1 MITSPDKLE
10 VLGKP
15 QQAVRVS
22 RKVQGLIVIL
32 IGIIISLLFYGLTLG
47 QRKSIAQTTGSS
59 INTKLEA
66 ASEIANS
73 INQNIP
79 DSPTH
84 KVNRISESNQEQQ
97 NNQSEILSS
106 SHIPTQAILTP
117 EQELAKRI
125 GEQRIQDNLKARNA
139 PLNHNLFDK
148 KYSYT
153 SSDSSSNKVAESS
166 KIFTP
171 DNYSRLAEYRI
182 AKDDHNKQ
190 IRKENFLHSA
200 AAQNEDNYLKSL
212 RKQPISPYQVTAG
225 QLIPAVMDGGI
236 NSDLPGQ
243 IRALV
248 RENVYDGKSGEHLLI
263 PQGTKIIGTYDSQI
277 AYGQERVLVVWH
289 RLIFPDG
296 STIDLKGMAGT
307 DVSGYSG
314 LKDEVDHHYFR
325 IFGNAMLMSLMSTG
339 ANISAQ
345 NGMSGNQ
352 PATQMAVAG
361 MGSQLN
367 QTGSRLINKNLNI
380 QPTLKIRPGY
390 KFNITATKDIVFTE
404 AY

>member
-10 VLGKP
+10 IVGKP
-15 QQAVRVS
+15 QKAVRIS
-22 RKVQGLIVIL
+22 RKIQVLIVIL
-32 IGIIISLLFYGLTLG
+32 IGIIVLLLFYGLTLG
-47 QRKSIAQTTGSS
+47 QRKNLPQNKVSASNI
-59 INTKLEA
+59 KLEP

-79 DSPTH
+79 DFPNP
-84 KVNRISESNQEQQ
+84 KAIE
-97 NNQSEILSS
+97 NNESS
-106 SHIPTQAILTP
+106 STEPEVLSRAPQSPTQAILTP
-117 EQELAKRI
+117 EQELTKRI

-148 KYSYT
+148 KYGYT

-166 KIFTP
+166 KVFTP
-171 DNYSRLAEYRI
+171 DNYSRLAEYQM

-289 RLIFPDG
+289 RLIFPDS

-345 NGMSGNQ
+345 NSMSGNQ

-361 MGSQLN
+361 IGSQLN

>member
-10 VLGKP
+10 VAGKP
-15 QQAVRVS
+15 QKAVRVS
-22 RKVQGLIVIL
+22 RKVQCLIVIL
-32 IGIIISLLFYGLTLG
+32 IGIIIFLLFYGLTLG

-79 DSPTH
+79 DSPNP
-84 KVNRISESNQEQQ
+84 KAIENIYEP
-97 NNQSEILSS
+97 SS
-106 SHIPTQAILTP
+106 SKSEVLSNTPQAPTQTILTP
-117 EQELAKRI
+117 KQELAKRI
-125 GEQRIQDNLKARNA
+125 GEQRIQDNLKARSA

-148 KYSYT
+148 YNYNSL
-153 SSDSSSNKVAESS
+153 DNHLNKAVESS
-166 KIFTP
+166 KVFTP
-171 DNYSRLAEYRI
+171 DNYNRLAEYQI
-182 AKDDHNKQ
+182 AKDDYNKQ
-190 IRKENFLHSA
+190 IRKENFLRSA
-200 AAQNEDNYLKSL
+200 EAQNEDNYLKSV

-248 RENVYDGKSGEHLLI
+248 RENIYDGKSGEYLLI

-289 RLIFPDG
+289 RLMFPDG
-296 STIDLKGMAGT
+296 SSIDLKGMAGT

-345 NGMSGNQ
+345 NNSTGNQ
-352 PATQMAVAG
+352 SGAQTAIAG

-367 QTGSRLINKNLNI
+367 QTGSMLINKNINI
-380 QPTLKIRPGY
+380 QPTLNIRPGY